1 MEEQVTQ
8 VRGIMRL
15 QNRKAI
21 VTGGGRGIGRAVA
34 LAFAREGADVVI
46 NYRSND
52 ATAKEVVDEIRMLGR
67 KAVAL
72 KADVGSYQDAKLMVD
87 QAVQELGGVDILVNN
102 AGLSRPA
109 LLLKMDEETW
119 DKVVDIHL
127 KGTFNCTQAAANYMK
142 EKKYGKIINVIST
155 AGLYGTTG
163 QINYASAKAGIIGFT
178 KSASRELAR
187 YSINVNAISMGIIT
201 TEMTGKIRED
211 EKLKEIYLSRIQ
223 LGRFG
228 EPDEVAPAFVFLA
241 SEDARYITGQVL
253 SVDGGY
259 VG

>member
-1 MEEQVTQ
+1 
-8 VRGIMRL
+8 MRL
-15 QNRKAI
+15 QNKKAI

-52 ATAKEVVDEIRMLGR
+52 AAAKEVVDEIQTLGR
-67 KAVAL
+67 KVLAV
-72 KADVGSYQDAKLMVD
+72 KADVGSYQDARSMVD
-87 QAVQELGGVDILVNN
+87 RAVRELGGVDILVNN

-119 DKVVDIHL
+119 DRVVDIHL

-142 EKKYGKIINVIST
+142 ENNYGKIINVIST
-155 AGLYGTTG
+155 AGLYGTVG

-187 YSINVNAISMGIIT
+187 YAINVNAISMGVIA
-201 TEMTGKIRED
+201 TEMTDKIRSD
-211 EKLKEIYLSRIQ
+211 EKLRETYLSRIQ
-223 LGRFG
+223 LRRFG
-228 EPDEVAPAFVFLA
+228 EPEEVVPAFVILA
-241 SEDARYITGQVL
+241 SDDARYITGQVL
-253 SVDGGY
+253 CVDGGY
-259 VG
+259 LG

>member
-1 MEEQVTQ
+1 MEEQVT
-8 VRGIMRL
+8 RLGGIMRL
-15 QNRKAI
+15 QDKKAI

-52 ATAKEVVDEIRMLGR
+52 AAAKEVVDEIQTLGR
-67 KAVAL
+67 KVLAV
-72 KADVGSYQDAKLMVD
+72 KADVGSYQDARSMVD
-87 QAVQELGGVDILVNN
+87 RAVRELGWVDILVNN

-119 DKVVDIHL
+119 DRVVDIHL

-142 EKKYGKIINVIST
+142 ENNYGKIINVIST
-155 AGLYGTTG
+155 AGLYGTVG

-187 YSINVNAISMGIIT
+187 YAINVNAISMGVIA
-201 TEMTGKIRED
+201 TEMTDKIRSD
-211 EKLKEIYLSRIQ
+211 EKLRETYLSRIQ
-223 LGRFG
+223 LRRFG
-228 EPDEVAPAFVFLA
+228 EPEEVVPAFVFLA
-241 SEDARYITGQVL
+241 SDDARYITGQVL
-253 SVDGGY
+253 CVDGGY
-259 VG
+259 LG

>member
-1 MEEQVTQ
+1 
-8 VRGIMRL
+8 MRL
-15 QNRKAI
+15 QNKKAI
-21 VTGGGRGIGRAVA
+21 ITGGGRGIGRAVA

-52 ATAKEVVDEIRMLGR
+52 AAAKEVVDEIRMLGR

-72 KADVGSYQDAKLMVD
+72 KADVGNYQDARSMVD
-87 QAVQELGGVDILVNN
+87 QAVRELGGVDILVNN
-102 AGLSRPA
+102 AGVSRPA

-119 DKVVDIHL
+119 DQVVDIHL
-127 KGTFNCTQAAANYMK
+127 KGTFSCAQAAANYMK
-142 EKKYGKIINVIST
+142 ENKYGKIINVIST
-155 AGLYGTTG
+155 AGLYGTVG

-187 YSINVNAISMGIIT
+187 YGINVNGISMGIIT
-201 TEMTGKIRED
+201 TEMTDKVRGD
-211 EKLKEIYLSRIQ
+211 EKLREIYLSRIQ

-228 EPDEVAPAFVFLA
+228 EPEEVAPAFVFLA
-241 SEDARYITGQVL
+241 SDDARYITGQVL
-253 SVDGGY
+253 CVDGGY

>member
-1 MEEQVTQ
+1 MEEQVT
-8 VRGIMRL
+8 RFEGIMRL
-15 QNRKAI
+15 QDKKAI

-72 KADVGSYQDAKLMVD
+72 KADVGSYQDAGSMVD

-119 DKVVDIHL
+119 DRVVDIHL
-127 KGTFNCTQAAANYMK
+127 KGTFNCTKAAANYMK
-142 EKKYGKIINVIST
+142 ENNYGKIINVIST
-155 AGLYGTTG
+155 AGLYGTMG

-187 YSINVNAISMGIIT
+187 YGINVNAISMGIIT

-253 SVDGGY
+253 CVDGGY

>member
-1 MEEQVTQ
+1 
-8 VRGIMRL
+8 MRL
-15 QNRKAI
+15 QDKKAI
-21 VTGGGRGIGRAVA
+21 ITGGGRGVGRAVA

-52 ATAKEVVDEIRMLGR
+52 AAAQEVVDEIRMLGR

-72 KADVGSYQDAKLMVD
+72 KADVGNYQAARAMVE
-87 QAVQELGGVDILVNN
+87 QAVRELGGLDILVNN
-102 AGLSRPA
+102 AGVSKPA
-109 LLLKMDEETW
+109 MLLKMDEETW
-119 DKVVDIHL
+119 DQVIDIHL

-142 EKKYGKIINVIST
+142 ENKYGRIINVVST
-155 AGLYGTTG
+155 AGLYGTVG

-178 KSASRELAR
+178 KSAARELGR
-187 YSINVNAISMGIIT
+187 YGITVNAVSMGVIT
-201 TEMTGKIRED
+201 TEMTEKLRGD
-211 EKLKEIYLSRIQ
+211 EKLREIYLARIQ

-228 EPDEVAPAFVFLA
+228 EPEEVAPAFVFLA
-241 SEDARYITGQVL
+241 SDDARYITGQIL

>member
-1 MEEQVTQ
+1 
-8 VRGIMRL
+8 MRL
-15 QNRKAI
+15 QDKRAI

-34 LAFAREGADVVI
+34 LAFAREGADVLI

-52 ATAKEVVDEIRMLGR
+52 AAANEVVEEIQKLGR
-67 KAVAL
+67 KAVAV
-72 KADVGSYQDAKLMVD
+72 KADVSSYEDSRSMVE

-102 AGLSRPA
+102 AGLSKPA
-109 LLLKMDEETW
+109 LLLKMDEQTW
-119 DKVVDIHL
+119 DQVIDIHL
-127 KGTFNCTQAAANYMK
+127 KGTFNCTQAAATHMK
-142 EKKYGKIINVIST
+142 ENKYGKIINVIST
-155 AGLYGTTG
+155 AGLFGTVG

-178 KSASRELAR
+178 KSASRELGR
-187 YSINVNAISMGIIT
+187 YSINVNTISMGIIT
-201 TEMTGKIRED
+201 TEMTDKIRGD
-211 EKLKEIYLSRIQ
+211 EKLKETYISRIQ

-228 EPDEVAPAFVFLA
+228 EPEEVAPAFVFLA

>member
-1 MEEQVTQ
+1 MEEQVT
-8 VRGIMRL
+8 RLGGIMRL
-15 QNRKAI
+15 QNKKAI

-34 LAFAREGADVVI
+34 LAFAREGANVVI

-52 ATAKEVVDEIRMLGR
+52 AAAQEVVDEIRRLGR

-72 KADVGSYQDAKLMVD
+72 KADVGNYQDARSMID
-87 QAVQELGGVDILVNN
+87 QAVRELGGVDILVNN
-102 AGLSRPA
+102 AGVSRPA

-119 DKVVDIHL
+119 DQVVDIHL
-127 KGTFNCTQAAANYMK
+127 KGTFSCTQAAANYMK
-142 EKKYGKIINVIST
+142 ENKYGKIINVIST
-155 AGLYGTTG
+155 AGLYGTVG

-187 YSINVNAISMGIIT
+187 YGINVNTVSMGIIT
-201 TEMTGKIRED
+201 TEMTDKIRGD

-228 EPDEVAPAFVFLA
+228 EPEEVAPAFVFLA
-241 SEDARYITGQVL
+241 SDDARYITGQVL

>member
-1 MEEQVTQ
+1 MK
-8 VRGIMRL
+8 L
-15 QNRKAI
+15 QNKRAI
-21 VTGGGRGIGRAVA
+21 VTGGGRGIGRAIA
-34 LAFAREGADVVI
+34 LAFAGEGADVAI

-52 ATAKEVVDEIRMLGR
+52 TAANEVVDKIRVLGR

-72 KADVGSYQDAKLMVD
+72 KADIGSYQDAKSMVD
-87 QAVQELGGVDILVNN
+87 QAVRELGGVDILVNN
-102 AGLSRPA
+102 AGVSRPA

-119 DKVVDIHL
+119 DQVVDTHL

-142 EKKYGKIINVIST
+142 ENKYGKIINVIST
-155 AGLYGTTG
+155 AGLYGTMG
-163 QINYASAKAGIIGFT
+163 QINYASAKAGVIGFT

-187 YSINVNAISMGIIT
+187 YEINVNAISMGIIT
-201 TEMTGKIRED
+201 TEMTDKVRGD
-211 EKLKEIYLSRIQ
+211 EKLKGVYLSRIQ

-253 SVDGGY
+253 SIDGGY

>member
-1 MEEQVTQ
+1 
-8 VRGIMRL
+8 MRL
-15 QNRKAI
+15 QNKKAI

-34 LAFAREGADVVI
+34 LAFAREGANVVI

-52 ATAKEVVDEIRMLGR
+52 AAAQEVVDEIRRLGR

-72 KADVGSYQDAKLMVD
+72 KADVGNYQDARSMID
-87 QAVQELGGVDILVNN
+87 QAVRELGGVDILVNN
-102 AGLSRPA
+102 AGVSRPA

-119 DKVVDIHL
+119 DQVVDIHL
-127 KGTFNCTQAAANYMK
+127 KGTFSCTQAAANYMK
-142 EKKYGKIINVIST
+142 ENKYGKIINVIST
-155 AGLYGTTG
+155 AGLYGTVG

-187 YSINVNAISMGIIT
+187 YGINVNTVSMGIIT
-201 TEMTGKIRED
+201 TEMTDKIRGD

-228 EPDEVAPAFVFLA
+228 EPEEVAPAFVFLA
-241 SEDARYITGQVL
+241 SDDARYITGQVL

>member
-1 MEEQVTQ
+1 
-8 VRGIMRL
+8 MRL
-15 QNRKAI
+15 QDKKAI

-72 KADVGSYQDAKLMVD
+72 KADVGSYQDARSMVD

-119 DKVVDIHL
+119 DRVVDIHL
-127 KGTFNCTQAAANYMK
+127 KGTFNCTQTAAN
-142 EKKYGKIINVIST
+142 
-155 AGLYGTTG
+155 
-163 QINYASAKAGIIGFT
+163 
-178 KSASRELAR
+178 
-187 YSINVNAISMGIIT
+187 
-201 TEMTGKIRED
+201 
-211 EKLKEIYLSRIQ
+211 
-223 LGRFG
+223 
-228 EPDEVAPAFVFLA
+228 
-241 SEDARYITGQVL
+241 
-253 SVDGGY
+253 
-259 VG
+259 

>member
-1 MEEQVTQ
+1 
-8 VRGIMRL
+8 MRL
-15 QNRKAI
+15 QNKKAI

-34 LAFAREGADVVI
+34 LAFAKEGADVVI

-52 ATAKEVVDEIRMLGR
+52 AAANEVVDEIRMLGR

-72 KADVGSYQDAKLMVD
+72 KADVGSYQDAKSMID

-102 AGLSRPA
+102 AGVSKPA

-119 DKVVDIHL
+119 DRVVDTHL

-142 EKKYGKIINVIST
+142 ENKYGKIINVLST
-155 AGLYGTTG
+155 AGLYGTVG
-163 QINYASAKAGIIGFT
+163 QINYASAKAGVIGFT

-187 YSINVNAISMGIIT
+187 YGINVNAISMGIIT
-201 TEMTGKIRED
+201 TEMTDKVRDD
-211 EKLKEIYLSRIQ
+211 EKLKGIYLSRIQ

-241 SEDARYITGQVL
+241 SDDARYITGQVL

>member
-1 MEEQVTQ
+1 MKLEDK
-8 VRGIMRL
+8 
-15 QNRKAI
+15 KAI

-34 LAFAREGADVVI
+34 LAFAKEGADVVI

-52 ATAKEVVDEIRMLGR
+52 AAAKEVVDEIKKLGR

-72 KADVGSYQDAKLMVD
+72 KADVASYQAAKAMID
-87 QAVQELGGVDILVNN
+87 QAVRELGRVDILVNN
-102 AGLSRPA
+102 AGVSRPA
-109 LLLKMDEETW
+109 MLLKMDEETW
-119 DKVVDIHL
+119 DQVVDIHL

-142 EKKYGKIINVIST
+142 EKNYGRIINVIST
-155 AGLYGTTG
+155 AGLYGTVG

-178 KSASRELAR
+178 KSACRELAR
-187 YSINVNAISMGIIT
+187 YGITVNAICMGVIT
-201 TEMTGKIRED
+201 TEMTDRLRED
-211 EKLKEIYLSRIQ
+211 EKLRQIYLSRIQ

-228 EPDEVAPAFVFLA
+228 EPEEVAPAFVFFA
-241 SEDARYITGQVL
+241 SDDARYITGQIL

>member
-1 MEEQVTQ
+1 MEEQVT
-8 VRGIMRL
+8 RLGGIMRL
-15 QNRKAI
+15 QNKKAI

-34 LAFAREGADVVI
+34 LAFASEGADVVI

-52 ATAKEVVDEIRMLGR
+52 ATAEEVVDEIQMLGR

-72 KADVGSYQDAKLMVD
+72 KADVGSYQDARLMVD
-87 QAVQELGGVDILVNN
+87 QSVRELGGVDILVNN
-102 AGLSRPA
+102 AGMSRPA

-119 DKVVDIHL
+119 DRVVDIHL

-155 AGLYGTTG
+155 AGLYGTAG

>member
-1 MEEQVTQ
+1 
-8 VRGIMRL
+8 
-15 QNRKAI
+15 
-21 VTGGGRGIGRAVA
+21 
-34 LAFAREGADVVI
+34 
-46 NYRSND
+46 
-52 ATAKEVVDEIRMLGR
+52 
-67 KAVAL
+67 
-72 KADVGSYQDAKLMVD
+72 
-87 QAVQELGGVDILVNN
+87 VQELGGVDILVNN

-119 DKVVDIHL
+119 DRVVDIHL

-142 EKKYGKIINVIST
+142 ENKYGKVINVIST
-155 AGLYGTTG
+155 AGLYGTMG

-241 SEDARYITGQVL
+241 SDDARYITGQVL
-253 SVDGGY
+253 CVDGGY

>member
-1 MEEQVTQ
+1 MK
-8 VRGIMRL
+8 L
-15 QNRKAI
+15 QNKKAI
-21 VTGGGRGIGRAVA
+21 ITGGGRGIGRAVA

-52 ATAKEVVDEIRMLGR
+52 AAAKEVVDEIQTLDR
-67 KAVAL
+67 KAAAL
-72 KADVGSYQDAKLMVD
+72 KADVGSYQDARLMID
-87 QAVQELGGVDILVNN
+87 QAVGELGGLDILVNN
-102 AGLSRPA
+102 AGVSRPA

-119 DKVVDIHL
+119 DQVVDIHL
-127 KGTFNCTQAAANYMK
+127 KGTFNCTQAAANHMK
-142 EKKYGKIINVIST
+142 ENKYGKVINVIST
-155 AGLYGTTG
+155 AGLYGTVG

-201 TEMTGKIRED
+201 TEMTDKVRGD
-211 EKLKEIYLSRIQ
+211 EKLREVYLSRIQ

-228 EPDEVAPAFVFLA
+228 EPEDVAPAFVFLA
-241 SEDARYITGQVL
+241 SDDARYITGQVL